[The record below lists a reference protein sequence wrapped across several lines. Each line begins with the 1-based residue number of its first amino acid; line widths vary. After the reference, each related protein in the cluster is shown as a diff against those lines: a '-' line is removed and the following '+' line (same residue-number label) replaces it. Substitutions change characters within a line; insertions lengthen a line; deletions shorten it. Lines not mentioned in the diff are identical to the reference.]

1 LPQRERSS
9 ERTVV
14 EGSDE
19 APWGDMEFLTR
30 IQQFFREVA
39 AEFRRVN
46 WPSRAEVARSTVV
59 VLAVVV
65 ILALYLGAVDVGL
78 ARIVGVI
85 LK

>member
-1 LPQRERSS
+1 
-9 ERTVV
+9 
-14 EGSDE
+14 
-19 APWGDMEFLTR
+19 MEFLTR